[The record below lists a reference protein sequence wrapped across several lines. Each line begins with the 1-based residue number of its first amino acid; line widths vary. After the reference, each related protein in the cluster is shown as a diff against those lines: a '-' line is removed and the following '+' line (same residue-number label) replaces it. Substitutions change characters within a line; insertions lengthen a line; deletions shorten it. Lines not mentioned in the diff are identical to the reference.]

1 MKTRQENNLI
11 DHIGTVY
18 AENYIELPGPIESGA
33 IYTKTRQNNDVI
45 DLIGVIYIRKKIEL
59 S

>member
-33 IYTKTRQNNDVI
+33 IYTKTR
-45 DLIGVIYIRKKIEL
+45 
-59 S
+59 